1 MRKGEDDATKSG
13 GRCVWRKKWRTC
25 QWREEGPL
33 CEMERGGPQPTLS
46 GSPEVVTTQKREFP
60 SVAGLVFRF
69 LAAARGSLRKEI
81 GRRGESPRA
90 KFDQTRNCCRR
101 KEGEEEGKEIQSPRR
116 AISVCPR
123 FPSTLYPFADH
134 EGSPSSIRGNVSLCA
149 RVCGKMV
156 VVPLW
161 SERGCMVV

>member
-1 MRKGEDDATKSG
+1 MAEEVGEDVS
-13 GRCVWRKKWRTC
+13 V
-25 QWREEGPL
+25 
-33 CEMERGGPQPTLS
+33 ERGGATLRDGER
-46 GSPEVVTTQKREFP
+46 GSPPTNAFRRPRGGDDSETTQKREFP